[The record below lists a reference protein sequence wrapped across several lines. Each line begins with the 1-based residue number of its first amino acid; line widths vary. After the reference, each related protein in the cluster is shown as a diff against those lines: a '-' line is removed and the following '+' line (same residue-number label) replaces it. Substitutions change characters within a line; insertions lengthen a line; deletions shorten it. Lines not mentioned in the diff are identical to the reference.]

1 MFFLFV
7 LSPIFI
13 GVYIYQK
20 YVAYTNYIKSLTF
33 SDNVEKYN
41 NLNNNDWLILSV
53 EQYNENYE
61 FIQEIIIDKE
71 CSISKKFNLDINNL
85 NNYNIN
91 LDTKYNII
99 NYTYKDE
106 FYKLLVHQN
115 EENNI
120 IKFPIVN
127 DIKKYIYI
135 NKIKKII
142 LFNKYNVTDI
152 TNISLKY
159 IGPNYNF
166 YSETNFKQN
175 INIILKIEEIINK
188 EIEKSIDK
196 KEKEEDNFYINIYDN
211 FDNKIKLTEYFD
223 WKPTLI

>member
-71 CSISKKFNLDINNL
+71 CSISKKFNL
-85 NNYNIN
+85 N

-106 FYKLLVHQN
+106 LYKLLVHQN

-127 DIKKYIYI
+127 DIKKYVYI

-142 LFNKYNVTDI
+142 LFNNYNVTDI

-175 INIILKIEEIINK
+175 INVILKIEEIINK
-188 EIEKSIDK
+188 ETEKSINN
-196 KEKEEDNFYINIYDN
+196 KEIEEDKFYINIYDN
-211 FDNKIKLTEYFD
+211 FNNKIKITEYFD